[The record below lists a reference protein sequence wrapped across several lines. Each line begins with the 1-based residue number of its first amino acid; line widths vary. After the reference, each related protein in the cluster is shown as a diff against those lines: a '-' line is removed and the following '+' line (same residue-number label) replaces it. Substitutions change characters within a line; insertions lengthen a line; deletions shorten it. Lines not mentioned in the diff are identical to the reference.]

1 VVSRDSNLSE
11 ANFNKNRVFK
21 GHKHSANYILFYK
34 NDIFLTVSDDATI
47 KFWNLN
53 KDEEE
58 NNLIGHTSWVITANI
73 MKNGS
78 LITSGA
84 DKSVRFWS
92 DS

>member
-1 VVSRDSNLSE
+1 
-11 ANFNKNRVFK
+11 
-21 GHKHSANYILFYK
+21 
-34 NDIFLTVSDDATI
+34 LTVSDDATI

-53 KDEEE
+53 KEEEE

-73 MKNGS
+73 MKNGC